1 MTINDF
7 SPIIQLAATLS
18 IVFVAV
24 EYVKSYTS
32 ILCEKFFHF
41 QDFVK
46 KSFDECRNILTDF
59 ETLSH
64 LSAVD
69 IGNGK
74 TTNEKIEEVKRRNES
89 LSKEIKDEEDR
100 QTQVLPVAC
109 EAKSMSSICFY
120 IGLYNIVNL
129 FIGSFEPMAPIFIH
143 SFIIVFNVLCAI
155 YVVFGWFVGERDSKN
170 AFLNYSALRHPIY
183 GLFLILFLSVIG
195 SLIIKYCVVLE
206 PLWWIFLCLTITL
219 SYLNFIVFVFKIR
232 YKANKYKKEVGS
244 QKDALSEKC
253 RVAAKAANDLINATS
268 LINSIKA
275 DN

>member
-1 MTINDF
+1 MTVNDF
-7 SPIIQLAATLS
+7 SSIIQLAATLS

-32 ILCEKFFHF
+32 ILCEKFFRF

-46 KSFDECRNILTDF
+46 QSFDECRNILTDF

-89 LSKEIKDEEDR
+89 LNKEIKDEEDR
-100 QTQVLPVAC
+100 QNQVLPVAC

-120 IGLYNIVNL
+120 IGLYNIINL
-129 FIGSFEPMAPIFIH
+129 FIGSFEPAAPTFIH
-143 SFIIVFNVLCAI
+143 SFIICFNALCAL
-155 YVVFGWFVGERDSKN
+155 YVVFGWFVGEHDSKN
-170 AFLNYSALRHPIY
+170 VFLNYSTLSHPIY
-183 GLFLILFLSVIG
+183 GLVTILVISVG
-195 SLIIKYCVVLE
+195 VSLLLNNCMVLE
-206 PLWWIFLCLTITL
+206 PFWWVFLCLSISF

-232 YKANKYKKEVGS
+232 TKANKYKKEVCS

-253 RVAAKAANDLINATS
+253 RVVAKAANDLINATS